1 MSRRVQKAKTRPWTS
16 PFHAFLNILT
26 RTKKTFFFLTAT
38 MRKTHLCLWVQFID
52 QQRAC
57 RPWASSPLTTKCEY
71 NVSGS
76 KCFSSEIQFAF
87 GKCLR
92 LNRHL
97 SKLLIYWR
105 FRTMALWVM
114 RQLTGIRLKDVVVIL
129 DGIPRWDKVRITNR
143 LIDNS
148 PMHEQC
154 TAVTGNM
161 THQSFEVRV
170 SSHSFLSESLLALAF
185 N

>member
-1 MSRRVQKAKTRPWTS
+1 MSAGWLWVALQRCALTSITACRVASKRLKRVPEPVPFTRFWT
-16 PFHAFLNILT
+16 FWLGQRKL
-26 RTKKTFFFLTAT
+26 FFLTAT
-38 MRKTHLCLWVQFID
+38 MWKTHLCLWVQFID

-57 RPWASSPLTTKCEY
+57 RPWASSPLTTKYEY

-129 DGIPRWDKVRITNR
+129 DGIP
-143 LIDNS
+143 
-148 PMHEQC
+148 
-154 TAVTGNM
+154 G
-161 THQSFEVRV
+161 
-170 SSHSFLSESLLALAF
+170 
-185 N
+185 